1 MPSKK
6 ILKRFLSNFLD
17 WRDLLTVIAILLVF
31 ACCTTEADRNRMRAG
46 LDSINQR
53 NRNDQPFTVADVQ
66 PYVNFFDDHGTPN
79 DRLLAHYLLGR
90 AYHDHG
96 EAPMAL
102 QCYQDAIDAAD
113 TLSTDCDY
121 AQLARVYGQM
131 AQIFYE
137 QGLYREQLCCDELS
151 VKGAWKGKDILL
163 ALRNY
168 EQESQ
173 AYRNLNM
180 PDSLLY
186 ICEHVSQLY
195 HKYGYTHYAAR
206 ALFHTFST
214 LIHRREFDK
223 VRRYMKIYESESE
236 YFDSFGNIQ
245 RGREI
250 YYRIKGLYY
259 LQANVL
265 DSAEFYFRKELRDGK
280 DFNNQHSG
288 ALGLSELYQKLH
300 QPDSIAKYSLYAY
313 VMSDSLY
320 AQRTSKEI
328 QRIQAMYDY
337 TRHQEIAHQE
347 QKKANQRTII
357 IWICMGII
365 IVICLLTFIVI
376 RELTRKRKKAEQKYM
391 QSLSVIEQAQNDIV
405 KLQTNAEINK
415 ELISEKEQ
423 IIREQET
430 IVKALLQRNT
440 DSQSLADR
448 QLKTTEIY
456 GRFEQLSIVGQKPA
470 NAEWEQMKEKTFKCY
485 PGFKDFMSKHEHH
498 LNEKEFKTCL
508 LIRVGFKPKIVSHML
523 EVDPSYISNIRS
535 EMLQKLFNLSGNSK
549 SFDKMLKEIY

>member
-1 MPSKK
+1 M
-6 ILKRFLSNFLD
+6 RH
-17 WRDLLTVIAILLVF
+17 LLTVIAVLLAF
-31 ACCTTEADRNRMRAG
+31 ACCTTEAAAVCA
-46 LDSINQR
+46 LSWTASTSATATTSPSLLPTCSPTSISSTITAL
-53 NRNDQPFTVADVQ
+53 PTTACW
-66 PYVNFFDDHGTPN
+66 PT
-79 DRLLAHYLLGR
+79 YLLGR
-90 AYHDHG
+90 AYHEHG

-102 QCYQDAIDAAD
+102 QCYQDALDCAD

-137 QGLYREQLCCDELS
+137 QGLYRNQLEHGRQS
-151 VKGAWKGKDILL
+151 TIYAWKGKDTL
-163 ALRNY
+163 AALMSY
-168 EQESQ
+168 QQECQ
-173 AYRNLNM
+173 VYRNLNM

-195 HKYGYTHYAAR
+195 RQYGYSDYSAIS
-206 ALFHTFST
+206 LFYTFST

-223 VRRYMKIYESESE
+223 VRKYMLLYESESE
-236 YFDSFGNIQ
+236 YFDSIGNIQ

-250 YYRIKGLYY
+250 YYRIKGLYFLY
-259 LQANVL
+259 TNVL

-288 ALGLSELYQKLH
+288 ALGLSELYQIRH
-300 QPDSIAKYSLYAY
+300 QTDSTAKYYKYAY

-320 AQRTSKEI
+320 ARKMTKDVE
-328 QRIQAMYDY
+328 RIQAIYDY

-347 QKKANQRTII
+347 QKKASQRIII
-357 IWICMGII
+357 IWICVGII
-365 IVICLLTFIVI
+365 IVICLLTFIII
-376 RELTRKRKKAEQKYM
+376 RELTRKKKTAEQKFM
-391 QSLSVIEQAQNDIV
+391 QSQSVIEQAQRDIV
-405 KLQTNAEINK
+405 KLKTNAEINK

-448 QLKTTEIY
+448 QLKTMAIY
-456 GRFEQLSIVGQKPA
+456 GKFEQLSVVGQKPT
-470 NAEWEQMKEKTFKCY
+470 NAEWEQMKEQIFKCY
-485 PGFKDFMSKHEHH
+485 PGFKDFISKHEYH

-508 LIRVGFKPKIVSHML
+508 LIRIGFKPQTVSNML

>member
-1 MPSKK
+1 M
-6 ILKRFLSNFLD
+6 R
-17 WRDLLTVIAILLVF
+17 
-31 ACCTTEADRNRMRAG
+31 TE

-53 NRNDQPFTVADVQ
+53 NRNDQPFTAADVQ
-66 PYVNFFDDHGTPN
+66 PYVNFFDDHGTAN

-90 AYHDHG
+90 AYHEHG

-102 QCYQDAIDAAD
+102 QCYQDAIDCAD
-113 TLSTDCDY
+113 TLSASCDY

-131 AQIFYE
+131 AQIFYQ
-137 QGLYREQLCCDELS
+137 QGLYRQMLTYEKHSE
-151 VKGAWKGKDILL
+151 KYAWKGKDTL
-163 ALRNY
+163 AALMSY

-195 HKYGYTHYAAR
+195 RRYGYTRYSAI
-206 ALFHTFST
+206 ALAGTFST
-214 LIHRREFDK
+214 LVPHKEIDK
-223 VRRYMKIYESESE
+223 VRKNMRIYESESE
-236 YFDSFGNIQ
+236 YFDSLGNIQ
-245 RGREI
+245 KGREI
-250 YYRIKGLYY
+250 YYKIKGLYY
-259 LQANVL
+259 LHTNVL
-265 DSAEFYFRKELRDGK
+265 DSAEYYFRKELRDGK
-280 DFNNQHSG
+280 DFNNQNAASK
-288 ALGLSELYQKLH
+288 GLAELYQRLH
-300 QPDSIAKYSLYAY
+300 QPDSVAKYSLYAY

-320 AQRTSKEI
+320 ARKVTKDVE
-328 QRIQAMYDY
+328 RIQAMYNY

-347 QKKANQRTII
+347 QKKASQRIII
-357 IWICMGII
+357 IWICVGII
-365 IVICLLTFIVI
+365 IVICLLAFIII
-376 RELTRKRKKAEQKYM
+376 RELTRKKKTVEQKYM
-391 QSLSVIEQAQNDIV
+391 QSQSVIEQAQSDIV

-430 IVKALLQRNT
+430 ILKVLLQRNT

-448 QLKTTEIY
+448 QLKITKIY
-456 GRFEQLSIVGQKPA
+456 GKFEQLSVVGQKPT
-470 NAEWEQMKEKTFKCY
+470 NAEWEQMKEQIFKCY
-485 PGFKDFMSKHEHH
+485 PGFKDFISKHEHH

-508 LIRVGFKPKIVSHML
+508 LIRIGFKPKTVSYML

-535 EMLQKLFNLSGNSK
+535 EMIQKLFSLSGNSK

>member
-17 WRDLLTVIAILLVF
+17 WRDLLTVIAILLAF
-31 ACCTTEADRNRMRAG
+31 ACCTTEADRNRMRTE
-46 LDSINQR
+46 LDSINQC
-53 NRNDQPFTVADVQ
+53 NRNDQPFTAADVQ

-90 AYHDHG
+90 AYHEHG

-102 QCYQDAIDAAD
+102 QCYQDAIDATD

-121 AQLARVYGQM
+121 RQLARVYAQM

-137 QGLYREQLCCDELS
+137 QGLYRGQLASDQLS
-151 VKGAWKGKDILL
+151 VKFAWRGKDTL
-163 ALRNY
+163 AALMSY

-195 HKYGYTHYAAR
+195 RRYGYTHQAAR
-206 ALFHTFST
+206 T
-214 LIHRREFDK
+214 LGYTLNTLVLSQKLDK
-223 VRRYMKIYESESE
+223 AKRYMQIYESESE
-236 YFDSFGNIQ
+236 YFDSLGNIQ
-245 RGREI
+245 KGREI
-250 YYRIKGLYY
+250 YYKIKGLYY
-259 LQANVL
+259 LHTNVL
-265 DSAEFYFRKELRDGK
+265 DSAEYYFRKELRDGK
-280 DFNNQHSG
+280 DLGNQNS
-288 ALGLSELYQKLH
+288 AANGLAELYQRLH
-300 QPDSIAKYSLYAY
+300 QPDSAAKYSLYAY

-320 AQRTSKEI
+320 ARKVTKDVE
-328 QRIQAMYDY
+328 RIQAMYNY

-347 QKKANQRTII
+347 QKKASQRIII
-357 IWICMGII
+357 IWICVGII
-365 IVICLLTFIVI
+365 IVICLLAFIII
-376 RELTRKRKKAEQKYM
+376 RELTRKKKTVEQKYM
-391 QSLSVIEQAQNDIV
+391 QSQSVIEQAQSDIV

-430 IVKALLQRNT
+430 ILKVLLQRNT

-448 QLKTTEIY
+448 QLKITKIY
-456 GRFEQLSIVGQKPA
+456 GKFEQLSVVGQKPT
-470 NAEWEQMKEKTFKCY
+470 NAEWEQMKEQIFKCY
-485 PGFKDFMSKHEHH
+485 PGFKDFISKHEHH

-508 LIRVGFKPKIVSHML
+508 LIRIGFKPKTVSYML
-523 EVDPSYISNIRS
+523 EVDPSYISNIRT
-535 EMLQKLFNLSGNSK
+535 EMIQKLFSLSGNSK